1 MNPNTE
7 GTEEQG
13 PSGVPFVNDPAK
25 PANAGIKPAPDTLND
40 PGNEDPG
47 SGLIDGAQVPLI
59 DTDEPEHS

>member
-1 MNPNTE
+1 MNPLTE

-25 PANAGIKPAPDTLND
+25 PANQGKPGSVND

-47 SGLIDGAQVPLI
+47 WGLDDAQVPLI
-59 DTDEPEHS
+59 DEDEEPA